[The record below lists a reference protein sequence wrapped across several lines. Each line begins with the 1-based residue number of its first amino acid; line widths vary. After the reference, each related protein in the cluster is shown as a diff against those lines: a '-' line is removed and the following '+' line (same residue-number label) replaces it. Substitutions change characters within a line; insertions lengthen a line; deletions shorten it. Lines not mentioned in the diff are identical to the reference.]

1 MSYYISQFD
10 NGADSQQP
18 HNFVL
23 INGEH
28 PVLHS
33 ALKYH
38 EQPDYKQQYQW
49 INASEFGLEESF
61 FDSVFTKRQFQNA
74 SATTVII
81 NSSTAKLRMEF
92 TQNHLRMDTDNV
104 DPKKQLKTSLLIL
117 DPRSESKPVQLFN
130 LKNGSGEFGIH
141 VARQRKFLL
150 SFRIINLLGRLV
162 RSQVK
167 VDTFFSI

>member
-1 MSYYISQFD
+1 MSHYISQFD

-38 EQPDYKQQYQW
+38 KQPDYKQQYQW
-49 INASEFGLEESF
+49 INASELGFSESF
-61 FDSVFTKRQFQNA
+61 FDSVVTKRQFQNG
-74 SATTVII
+74 SATVII

-92 TQNHLRMDTDNV
+92 THNHLRMDTDNV

-117 DPRSESKPVQLFN
+117 NKSSKSKPVQLFN
-130 LKNGSGEFGIH
+130 LKDGSG
-141 VARQRKFLL
+141 
-150 SFRIINLLGRLV
+150 
-162 RSQVK
+162 
-167 VDTFFSI
+167 